1 MLMSENIMLKQ
12 EINKINK
19 NSYDPVI
26 RRESY
31 VSYDSNLDDD
41 LELELLDT
49 ETLLR
54 QVKIYKAEYYKALDL
69 NKELKFEN
77 KILKEKLRDLGRCSA
92 HIDTISSLSRRV
104 DEYEN
109 YVIPRLKEEI
119 KKVKDN
125 YSAIAYRETSE
136 RFQ

>member
-1 MLMSENIMLKQ
+1 MSENIMLKQ

-77 KILKEKLRDLGRCSA
+77 KTLKEKLRDAGRCSA